1 MKTRFEN
8 KLVFWFTGLDSQK
21 KEILNTLR
29 KRQRVILR
37 ATIETRYLQGG
48 SELFYK
54 ALEDENIPLVW
65 DSEFCEDWTAR
76 SWNLWE
82 RAEDDE
88 FTIGAKARIEL
99 AVGSSGWIPIT
110 ILRTKHW
117 LESDEWQEIKGSL
130 PIAGKYYGERTRN
143 QIGKRLMDLAEAW
156 RGLADDRGDQGE
168 EGESK
173 IYGRRA
179 RLLRVA
185 AGIWEGED

>member
-1 MKTRFEN
+1 MKARFEN
-8 KLVFWFTGLDSQK
+8 KLVFWFTGLNSQK

-29 KRQRVILR
+29 KRQHVMLR

-48 SELFYK
+48 SKLIIK
-54 ALEDENIPLVW
+54 TLKDENIPLAW
-65 DSEFCEDWTAR
+65 DSEFYEDWTAR
-76 SWNLWE
+76 RWNLWE

-88 FTIGAKARIEL
+88 YTIGAKARIEL
-99 AVGSSGWIPIT
+99 AIGSSGWIPIT
-110 ILRTKHW
+110 ILRTKYW

-130 PIAGKYYGERTRN
+130 PIAEKCYGERTRN
-143 QIGKRLMDLAEAW
+143 QIGKRLLDLAEAW
-156 RGLADDRGDQGE
+156 RGLADDRGEQGE
-168 EGESK
+168 DSESK